1 MSWLIKPRIKH
12 VLKHYSAISI
22 SPQFPPRPILR
33 DFRFSSRYPTSAW
46 VGWGVVSPQWEEKT
60 RCDVGSN
67 GTQVVEQITLCNAQ
81 PDKTKMPLIRAFQNA
96 CMEYNAAPEIRIV
109 TVFGFGSR

>member
-1 MSWLIKPRIKH
+1 M
-12 VLKHYSAISI
+12 
-22 SPQFPPRPILR
+22 
-33 DFRFSSRYPTSAW
+33 
-46 VGWGVVSPQWEEKT
+46 
-60 RCDVGSN
+60 GSN
-67 GTQVVEQITLCNAQ
+67 GTQVVEQIALCNAQ